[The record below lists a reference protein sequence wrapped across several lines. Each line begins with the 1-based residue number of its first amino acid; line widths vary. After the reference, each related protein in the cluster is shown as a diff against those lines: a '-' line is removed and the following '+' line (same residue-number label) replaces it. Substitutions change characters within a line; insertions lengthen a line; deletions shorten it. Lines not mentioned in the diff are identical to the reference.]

1 MEEVTEDELNQSL
14 EWDSRNFGEK
24 HFLPDGDKY
33 KVIIIHAYY
42 LFLEAKI
49 IVLLYWTILQNIYF
63 TNKKSFIFKCNL

>member
-33 KVIIIHAYY
+33 KVIIIFNFFLIIFLKI
-42 LFLEAKI
+42 LF
-49 IVLLYWTILQNIYF
+49 F
-63 TNKKSFIFKCNL
+63 

>member
-33 KVIIIHAYY
+33 KVFFNVIK
-42 LFLEAKI
+42 LFF
-49 IVLLYWTILQNIYF
+49 LLT
-63 TNKKSFIFKCNL
+63 SFFI

>member
-33 KVIIIHAYY
+33 KVFIILKL
-42 LFLEAKI
+42 LF
-49 IVLLYWTILQNIYF
+49 NYF
-63 TNKKSFIFKCNL
+63 FDK

>member
-33 KVIIIHAYY
+33 KVNFIFN
-42 LFLEAKI
+42 FLNYFFKNTIFLKNRIFLKI
-49 IVLLYWTILQNIYF
+49 FFVSHSVNIYVF
-63 TNKKSFIFKCNL
+63 

>member
-33 KVIIIHAYY
+33 KVFI
-42 LFLEAKI
+42 
-49 IVLLYWTILQNIYF
+49 
-63 TNKKSFIFKCNL
+63 IFKLLLNYFFISSFLIWIFKNIFC